1 MMAVDNSQLEDDLPL
16 GELRLRF
23 PLPMDPDINSNS
35 NSNHEVQNP
44 IIRDP
49 PDYRLHERNPITP
62 PIPFER
68 IPLDRKRENIQ

>member
-23 PLPMDPDINSNS
+23 PLPMDPEISSNS
-35 NSNHEVQNP
+35 NQEVQNP
-44 IIRDP
+44 IIHDL
-49 PDYRLHERNPITP
+49 PDCPQHERNPITP